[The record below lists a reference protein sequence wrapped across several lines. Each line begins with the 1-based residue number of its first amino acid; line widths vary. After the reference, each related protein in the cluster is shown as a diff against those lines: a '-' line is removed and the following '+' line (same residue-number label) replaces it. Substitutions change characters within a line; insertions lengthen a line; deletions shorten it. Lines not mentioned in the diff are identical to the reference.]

1 MPMLL
6 MIATAAL
13 QSGLTVALVKL
24 LTELG
29 ESGDFLSH
37 LLLAF
42 CLIAAAIASGTY
54 QVWMLNKAM
63 KFYDQMEAM
72 PIF

>member
-24 LTELG
+24 VTELG

-42 CLIAAAIASGTY
+42 FLIAAAIASGTY
-54 QVWMLNKAM
+54 QVWMINKAM